1 MPAEISPFPIRRWR
15 SSNCWLG
22 RPYGPPIAFVVHTEA
37 GGESGTVAE
46 LLSSSS
52 ELSAHYIARLD
63 GTLDSWIDP
72 ADRAWSNGILEP
84 GNVWAAI
91 AEDCGVD
98 PALNPNHVTVT
109 CETEDLGDAN
119 QCVTE
124 RQYEAVVYA
133 AWEAKQRYP
142 ESLRYLARHAD
153 ISPHSR
159 SNCPGERW
167 MSSGR
172 FQAMADRLG
181 LKTVPIAELI
191 GVGV

>member
-1 MPAEISPFPIRRWR
+1 VPAEVSPIPVRRWR
-15 SSNCWLG
+15 STNSWLG
-22 RPYGPPIAFVVHTEA
+22 RPYGPPIAFVVHTSS

-46 LLSSSS
+46 SLSSSS
-52 ELSAHYIARLD
+52 ELSAHYVARLD

-84 GNVWAAI
+84 GNTWAMI

-109 CETEDLGDAN
+109 CETEDHGDPGQPVSA
-119 QCVTE
+119 
-124 RQYEAVVYA
+124 RQYEAVLYA

-142 ESLRYLARHAD
+142 HSLRYLACHAD

-159 SNCPGERW
+159 ANCPGERW
-167 MSSGR
+167 MSGGQ
-172 FQAMADRLG
+172 FQSMADRLG
-181 LKTVPIAELI
+181 LKTVST
-191 GVGV
+191 VGISEACA